1 MSDKIKNP
9 LTPNVEFELGIVK
22 VGGDAVKVEEPK
34 EEDKKDGEKKA

>member
-1 MSDKIKNP
+1 MENEIKNP

-34 EEDKKDGEKKA
+34 EEDNKDK